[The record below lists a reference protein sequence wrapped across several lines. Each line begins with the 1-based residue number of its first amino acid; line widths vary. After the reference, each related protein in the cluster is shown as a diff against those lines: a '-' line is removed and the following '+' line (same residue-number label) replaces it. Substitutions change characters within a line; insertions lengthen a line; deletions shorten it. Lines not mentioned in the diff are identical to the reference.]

1 LIQSLVIFGGN
12 DHQMA
17 KIGIAGN
24 AGDRI
29 KSDCLVQVERVSSGG
44 ITINLDSKVEKLYG
58 RSIRELAIR
67 MLEHFGLA
75 HARVEI
81 RDSGAL
87 EFVIAARLEA
97 ALKQVIDSDRS
108 YLLDSKV
115 QRSARGRRDRFRF
128 TRLYL
133 PGNTPGMM
141 LNAGVHDPCG
151 IILDLEDAVAPAK
164 KQEARFLVR
173 NALQSVDFYGAERMV
188 RINQL
193 PDGLTDLDY
202 VVPMEPELILI
213 PKVESPGEIHKVN
226 EHIDKLAGSHEI
238 YLMPIVESALG
249 VEHAFEIAGSAENI
263 VAMAIGLE
271 DYTAD
276 LGVGR
281 TSSGDESLYAG
292 LHLLRLLKF

>member
-1 LIQSLVIFGGN
+1 
-12 DHQMA
+12 MA

-29 KSDCLVQVERVSSGG
+29 RSDCLVQVERVSSGG

-75 HARVEI
+75 HVRVEI

-87 EFVIAARLEA
+87 EFVLAARLEA

-115 QRSARGRRDRFRF
+115 QHSARGRRDRFRF
-128 TRLYL
+128 SRLYL

-141 LNAGVHDPCG
+141 LNAGIHDPCG

-173 NALQSVDFYGAERMV
+173 NALQSVDFYGAENRAY
-188 RINQL
+188 L
-193 PDGLTDLDY
+193 KD
-202 VVPMEPELILI
+202 MESVFH
-213 PKVESPGEIHKVN
+213 PKHFQMIQ
-226 EHIDKLAGSHEI
+226 
-238 YLMPIVESALG
+238 
-249 VEHAFEIAGSAENI
+249 
-263 VAMAIGLE
+263 
-271 DYTAD
+271 
-276 LGVGR
+276 
-281 TSSGDESLYAG
+281 
-292 LHLLRLLKF
+292 